1 MYQHCIKRCLDILLS
16 LIALTL
22 FLPLMLICAVWIRL
36 DSPGPALFKQK
47 RIGAGDSTFTILKFR
62 TMRQDTPPEVATH
75 LMTDASSHITRCGRI
90 LRCTSLDEL
99 PQLINILRGDMSFV
113 GPRPALWN
121 QFDLIQMRKEHHV
134 DRVKPG
140 LTGWAQVN
148 GRDMLD
154 MTQKVQFDAEY
165 VQRLS
170 FLMDLRCL
178 WRTVA
183 VVLQRLDVVGKN
195 DENAASEAKTVKT
208 GE

>member
-1 MYQHCIKRCLDILLS
+1 MYQRCIKRGLDILLS
-16 LIALTL
+16 LIALIV
-22 FLPLMLICAVWIRL
+22 FLPLMLVCAIWIRL
-36 DSPGPALFKQK
+36 DSPGPALFRQK

-75 LMTDASSHITRCGRI
+75 LMQDASSHITRCGRI
-90 LRCTSLDEL
+90 LRSTSLDEL

-121 QFDLIQMRKEHHV
+121 QFDLIQMRRERRV
-134 DRVKPG
+134 DQVKPG

-154 MTQKVQFDAEY
+154 MAQKVQFDAEY

-170 FLMDLRCL
+170 FLMDLRCI

-183 VVLQRLDVVGKN
+183 VVLRQSDIDGKK
-195 DENAASEAKTVKT
+195 EEGAAGDARSAGT
-208 GE
+208 GK

>member
-1 MYQHCIKRCLDILLS
+1 MYQRCIKRGLDILLS
-16 LIALTL
+16 LIALIV
-22 FLPLMLICAVWIRL
+22 FLPLMLICAIWIRL
-36 DSPGPALFKQK
+36 DSPGPALFRQK

-62 TMRQDTPPEVATH
+62 TMRQDTPSDVATH

-90 LRCTSLDEL
+90 LRSTSLDEL

-121 QFDLIQMRKEHHV
+121 QFDLIQMRKEHHI

-154 MTQKVQFDAEY
+154 MAQKVQFDAEY

-170 FLMDLRCL
+170 FLMDLRCI

-183 VVLQRLDVVGKN
+183 VVLQRSDIIGK
-195 DENAASEAKTVKT
+195 DEKNAASEAKI